1 MRRVRKTLTSSTR
14 NTLNLVVG
22 FMLVNSNKKLKKSD
36 TATIMENKC
45 TNDNMIGSSFVTE
58 KLGLTN

>member
-1 MRRVRKTLTSSTR
+1 MNTLTSSIR

-22 FMLVNSNKKLKKSD
+22 FMLVNSNRKLKKSD
-36 TATIMENKC
+36 TATIIEKKC
-45 TNDNMIGSSFVTE
+45 TNASMTGSSFDTE